1 MNNLSNKTY
10 LNTDQE
16 QILELKTTV
25 EIENNMKLIDING
38 KKISFKSDCIVL
50 QKDNKKFKIA
60 IVNQND
66 LDNGNIN
73 FEIFNN
79 EFKRRVIYE
88 SLDGQHLNHYIV
100 LKKIDNDTNDIKCDI
115 IIRLSELK
123 VNPENIEKK
132 IINSEID
139 KKEIEKKLYE
149 LSQLKEYRGENEISD
164 KIMYRNIGI
173 FCIIIFILF
182 ILIRK

>member
-16 QILELKTTV
+16 QILELKTII

-38 KKISFKSDCIVL
+38 KKISFKSDCIVS

-100 LKKIDNDTNDIKCDI
+100 LKKIDNDTTDIIKCDI

-123 VNPENIEKK
+123 VNPEDKK
-132 IINSEID
+132 IINPEID